1 MSEAFTTSTARNIFY
16 GGTLFFLLVFLALTY
31 QTEQSI
37 PSRDKREMLSDPRVA
52 AGKKIW
58 ETHNCIGCHTLLG
71 EGAYFA
77 PELGN
82 VVKRLGS
89 EEAVKAFIQSRP
101 VERHPGAAQHA
112 AVQFHG
118 RATRRDRRVPE
129 LRVANQ
135 HRQVAAQHSG
145 LIRTDQEITM
155 QYKSQAVAKPYFI
168 AAIALF
174 VAQILFGLIMG
185 LQYVMGDFLFPEIP
199 FNVARM
205 VHTNALIVWLL
216 MGFMGAAYYL
226 IPEEAETEL
235 FSPKLAIALF
245 WIFLVAAGLT
255 VVGYLTVP
263 YATLAKMTGNDLLPT
278 MGREF
283 LEQPLITKVGI
294 VVVAL
299 AFLFNITMTVLKGRK
314 TSIATVLLIG
324 LWGLAIMFLFSFVN
338 PDNIVRDK
346 FYWWWVVHLWV
357 EGVWELIL
365 GAILAFVLIKVTG
378 VDREII
384 EKWLYVIVTLT
395 LISGILGTGHHYYWI
410 GTPEYWQL
418 IGSIFS
424 ALEPIPFFGMTLFA
438 FNMVNRRRREHPNKA
453 ATLWAL
459 GTGVMAFL
467 GAGVW
472 GFLHTLSPVNYYT
485 HGTQITAA
493 HGHMAFYGA
502 YVMAVL
508 TIISYAMPIMRG
520 RAANSNKAQVVE
532 MWAFWLMTVSI
543 VFITLFLTA
552 AGILQVWLQRV
563 SDSPLPFMVA
573 QDQISLFYWMREWS
587 GVVFLIGLCIYI
599 WSFFIPG
606 EEKAKA

>member
-1 MSEAFTTSTARNIFY
+1 
-16 GGTLFFLLVFLALTY
+16 
-31 QTEQSI
+31 
-37 PSRDKREMLSDPRVA
+37 
-52 AGKKIW
+52 
-58 ETHNCIGCHTLLG
+58 
-71 EGAYFA
+71 
-77 PELGN
+77 
-82 VVKRLGS
+82 
-89 EEAVKAFIQSRP
+89 
-101 VERHPGAAQHA
+101 
-112 AVQFHG
+112 
-118 RATRRDRRVPE
+118 
-129 LRVANQ
+129 
-135 HRQVAAQHSG
+135 
-145 LIRTDQEITM
+145 M
-155 QYKSQAVAKPYFI
+155 QYQSQAVAKPYFI

-185 LQYVMGDFLFPEIP
+185 LQYVVGDFLFPHIP

-235 FSPKLAIALF
+235 HSPKLALALF
-245 WIFLVAAGLT
+245 WIFLIAAGLT
-255 VVGYLTVP
+255 VVGYLAVP
-263 YATLAKMTGNDLLPT
+263 YATLAKITGNDLLPT

-283 LEQPLITKVGI
+283 LEQPLITKLGI

-299 AFLFNITMTVLKGRK
+299 AFLYNITMTVLKGRK
-314 TSIATVLLIG
+314 TAINTVLLIG
-324 LWGLAIMFLFSFVN
+324 LWGLAVLFLFSFVN
-338 PDNIVRDK
+338 PHNVVRDK

-365 GAILAFVLIKVTG
+365 GSILAFVLIKVTG
-378 VDREII
+378 VDREVI
-384 EKWLYVIVTLT
+384 EKWLYVIITLT
-395 LISGILGTGHHYYWI
+395 LITGIVGTGHHYYWI

-424 ALEPIPFFGMTLFA
+424 GLEPIPFFAMTLFA

-472 GFLHTLSPVNYYT
+472 GFLHTLAPVNYYT

-502 YVMAVL
+502 YVMANI
-508 TIISYAMPIMRG
+508 TMISYAMPLLRG
-520 RAANSNKAQVVE
+520 RAANSNKAQVAE
-532 MWAFWLMTVSI
+532 MWGFWLMTISI

-563 SDSPLPFMVA
+563 SDTPLPFMVA
-573 QDQISLFYWMREWS
+573 QENVSLFYWMREWT
-587 GVVFLIGLCIYI
+587 GVIFLIGLLVYI

-606 EEKAKA
+606 EEKAAA